1 MKKKVFV
8 LRSTKCL
15 DGTCAFR
22 ILTIGFLTLIFLLAF
37 GFSLTFSATKEIR
50 VIKGKSVVLEYPEK
64 VQTISLANSD
74 IADVVS
80 ITPTELVIIGKEV
93 GVTTLAVWG
102 ESKKHTSYDIKV
114 DRSFAGQQVVLEV
127 KVAEVNKNAASELGF
142 DFLFINK
149 DDRHIAEGEKTLG
162 VYGGLVGTPSIPLT
176 IGEGVTGVIGYV
188 GKDKDYSTIIHAL
201 EERGDLKLLAEPK
214 LLCLSGEKASFLVG
228 GEVPIPVA
236 QTTAGGIGS
245 TVTIQWKE
253 YGVKLNF
260 LPTVV
265 DTNLINLKINPEVSS
280 LDYTNAV
287 VLAGYAV
294 PAIHTRKAETAL
306 ELNSGQSI
314 VLGGLISE
322 EMIKS
327 IKRVPILGSIPIL
340 GTFFSR
346 RETTKSQNELM
357 IIVSPRIITS
367 VEAEEIPPLPWE
379 GTKKVTKD
387 SL

>member
-1 MKKKVFV
+1 MKKKDLV
-8 LRSTKCL
+8 LRS
-15 DGTCAFR
+15 
-22 ILTIGFLTLIFLLAF
+22 ILTIGFTTLIFLLAF

-50 VIKGKSVVLEYPEK
+50 IVKGKSVVLPYHEK
-64 VQTISLANSD
+64 IETVSLANPD

-93 GVTTLAVWG
+93 GVTTLIIWG
-102 ESKKHTSYDIKV
+102 ESKKYTPYDIKV

-142 DFLFINK
+142 DFLFVNR
-149 DDRHIAEGEKTLG
+149 DNRHIAKGEKTLG
-162 VYGGLVGTPSIPLT
+162 VYGGKVRTPNIPLT

-188 GKDKDYSTIIHAL
+188 NVDSLLQYSTIIRAL
-201 EERGDLKLLAEPK
+201 EEKGDLKLLAEPK

-236 QTTAGGIGS
+236 QTTAGGVGT

-287 VLAGYAV
+287 LLGGYAI
-294 PAIHTRKAETAL
+294 PAMHTRKAETVL

-322 EMIKS
+322 EMIKNIS
-327 IKRVPILGSIPIL
+327 RVPILGSIPIL

>member
-1 MKKKVFV
+1 MKKKDFVFG
-8 LRSTKCL
+8 C
-15 DGTCAFR
+15 
-22 ILTIGFLTLIFLLAF
+22 LTLIFLLAF

-64 VQTISLANSD
+64 IETISLANSE

-80 ITPTELVIIGKEV
+80 ISPTELVIIGKEV

-114 DRSFAGQQVVLEV
+114 DRNFAGQQVVLEV
-127 KVAEVNKNAASELGF
+127 KVAEVNKRAASELGF
-142 DFLFINK
+142 DFLFINRDK
-149 DDRHIAEGEKTLG
+149 RHIAEGEKTLG
-162 VYGGLVGTPSIPLT
+162 VYGGLVQTPTDSILT
-176 IGEGVTGVIGYV
+176 VADGVTGVIRYAGNL
-188 GKDKDYSTIIHAL
+188 KDYSTIIHAL
-201 EERGDLKLLAEPK
+201 EEKGDLKVLAEPK

-228 GEVPIPVA
+228 GEIPIPIA
-236 QTTAGGIGS
+236 QTVTSGVGGTTI
-245 TVTIQWKE
+245 TIQWKE

-265 DTNLINLKINPEVSS
+265 DSNLINLKVTPEVSS
-280 LDYTNAV
+280 LDYTNGVTIGGFAI
-287 VLAGYAV
+287 
-294 PAIHTRKAETAL
+294 PAIHSRKADATL

-327 IKRVPILGSIPIL
+327 ISRVPILGSIPIL

-346 RETTKSQNELM
+346 RETSKNKNELM
-357 IIVSPRIITS
+357 IIVSPRIIAS
-367 VEAEEIPPLPWE
+367 VAEEEIPPLPWE
-379 GTKKVTKD
+379 GTKK
-387 SL
+387 